1 MKNIKLIYKK
11 EILETVRD
19 KKTLIV
25 MTIVPALLVPVFCFG
40 IPFAM
45 EKFME
50 TQEARASVV
59 GIVSDNNSTIIL
71 DVIKSDKNLS
81 IIEMGYCKLEDI
93 ENDKVDVI
101 LEINSTNLSQ
111 MNVSIYYKSTK
122 MESVIASQR
131 ARELLSNLSSAMIIE
146 KLRQEDIDLELLK
159 PPININTKD
168 VSTEKEKSGFFL
180 GLFLPLI
187 IVILGMFSG
196 MYAAIDITA
205 GEKERKTL
213 EMTLSIPI
221 PRRDIVFGKFL
232 TLFTIS
238 LITLSIAITVT
249 LISLKFAQPLEA
261 EIGEKLVIPWKSM
274 LSAFPALVLLI
285 VMFDSLMLAIAVRAR
300 NYKEA
305 QQYIGPLSFIVIF
318 PVILTQMSA
327 MFTVPTY
334 FFVIPIV
341 NVMLI
346 FKELLM
352 DVVNISHIL
361 ITTILS
367 GLCALASLYYVK
379 YSFDKEEIMFRT

>member
-50 TQEARASVV
+50 TQEARASLV

-81 IIEMGYCKLEDI
+81 IIEMDYCKLEDI
-93 ENDKVDVI
+93 ENGKVDVI

-187 IVILGMFSG
+187 IIILGMFSG

-305 QQYIGPLSFIVIF
+305 QQYIGPLSFMVIF